1 MTAPRTVM
9 HRSPDSTTVP
19 GQKPPPPIKDSP
31 NAPDDGH
38 DSDRINL
45 VRAQR
50 WEPQTAALIAFHRT
64 VEDNVRM
71 LAGRQWDVWSELMG
85 SYVDVTQFMTDEEK
99 RWRQRPVVNLLQYW
113 FMLTHARLTENPP
126 AVTFQ
131 PATADRLDQQLA
143 DALDPIFKTL
153 WAETGMDETFVRATA
168 WLIAAGEVYVE
179 SQVDFTKGDTRSLS
193 APAVLSMDGPDGQ
206 PIERQTQGPVPY
218 DAQGNP
224 QAELTEDG
232 SGYNVAEDA
241 EPHEDYEGGIC
252 PRVRSP
258 LEVRSEWGSDTAWE
272 DRRWIITRSYLTPQ
286 EIFDKYGVACQ
297 SDVDIAMDA
306 STVFLQR
313 LLFSSGYFGA
323 VSNRPGA
330 TIVAPGFGD
339 QHYVAVD
346 TMWEKPSPFS
356 EETDDSPGGRLLIV
370 TGSKVLHDSV
380 RPFRT
385 KAAGPIRRAQFIQQ
399 PGRGGFGSTPLE
411 QMTPIQKT
419 YNRGWAQI
427 LEHRNLCTNPI
438 LVVDVNS
445 GIAEQRTNAPGST
458 IEADFATVPGG
469 VPAFYLS
476 PPPLSADVWK
486 VQAMLL
492 DIIMRLGSIAGAE
505 GSPQTDDPS
514 GELVSQLRF
523 NSDRPVA
530 IAARSMAHL
539 ITGIADDWVA
549 ILPTIWTDQKTISY
563 IGEDN
568 IFRTM
573 TLTADLWDGSIRVR
587 PDLENA
593 RLETPESKQQR
604 SLGLFT
610 AGVFGVPG
618 SPESTAGFAAYAKT
632 AGLDTIIGTDRGVDA
647 DMVRQVMSKLAQG
660 LPPQE
665 IQFEEWYDYGVWLK
679 VLRDHVASPEF
690 LKYDPTVQ
698 QNFRSFYALVQHAQ
712 QAVLLTEMQRQA
724 PIAAQM
730 AATQGQIASVAAA
743 HGPQDPNA
751 DPSKQPASGG
761 KSPPD
766 AQAA

>member
-1 MTAPRTVM
+1 MNRG
-9 HRSPDSTTVP
+9 PDSTTVP
-19 GQKPPPPIKDSP
+19 GQKAPPPIKDSP
-31 NAPDDGH
+31 TAPDDGF
-38 DSDRINL
+38 DSDRIRL
-45 VRAQR
+45 VRADR

-64 VEDNVRM
+64 VEDNIRM
-71 LAGRQWDVWSELMG
+71 LAGRQWDVWSELLG

-113 FMLTHARLTENPP
+113 FMLTHARLTESPP

-131 PATADRLDQQLA
+131 PATSDRLDQQLA
-143 DALDPIFKTL
+143 DSLAPIFKTL

-179 SQVDFTKGDTRSLS
+179 SQVDFTKGDIRSLS

-206 PIERQTQGPVPY
+206 AIERQTQGPVPY

-224 QAELTEDG
+224 QASLTQDG
-232 SGYNVAEDA
+232 SGYDVNDGAQ
-241 EPHEDYEGGIC
+241 PHEDYEGGIC

-258 LEVRSEWGSDTAWE
+258 LEVRSEWGADTAWE
-272 DRRWIITRSYLTPQ
+272 DRRWIITRSYMTPQ
-286 EIFDKYGVACQ
+286 EIFDKYGVATQ
-297 SDVDIAMDA
+297 SDADVAMDA

-313 LLFSSGYFGA
+313 LLFSSGYFGS
-323 VSNRPGA
+323 VSNRPGSNI
-330 TIVAPGFGD
+330 TSPGFGD

-356 EETDDSPGGRLLIV
+356 PATDESPGGRLLVV

-438 LVVDVNS
+438 LICDTDS
-445 GIAEQRTNAPGST
+445 GVAEQRTNAPGST
-458 IEADFATVPGG
+458 IEVDMSKPVGAQGPVY
-469 VPAFYLS
+469 YLA
-476 PPPLSADVWK
+476 PPPLSNDVWK

-539 ITGIADDWVA
+539 ITGVADDWVA

-563 IGEDN
+563 IGDDEV
-568 IFRTM
+568 FRTI
-573 TLTADLWDGSIRVR
+573 TLTADLWDGDIRVR

-604 SLGLFT
+604 ALSLFT
-610 AGVFGVPG
+610 AGVFGPPG
-618 SPESTAGFAAYAKT
+618 EPSATAGFAAYAKT
-632 AGLDTIIGTDRGVDA
+632 AGLDTLVGADRGVDA
-647 DMVRQVMSKLAQG
+647 DMIRQLMSNLAQG
-660 LPPQE
+660 MPVQE
-665 IQFEEWYDYGVWLK
+665 VTFEEWYDYGVWLK
-679 VLRDHVASPEF
+679 ILREHLASPEY
-690 LKYDPTVQ
+690 LKYDPPVKQ
-698 QNFRSFYALVQHAQ
+698 SFKLFYALVQHAQ
-712 QAVLLTEMQRQA
+712 QAVVLTEMQRQA
-724 PIAAQM
+724 PIAAQV

-743 HGPQDPNA
+743 HGPQDP
-751 DPSKQPASGG
+751 DTQQPSSDATPASGD
-761 KSPPD
+761 K
-766 AQAA
+766 AA